1 MLKKKTEKNDEKVKK
16 NLKNVKF
23 QKCENTGAENG
34 NFGDGLMPAIF
45 KTGARQ
51 LNLFFL
57 QNIILRAWI
66 GYGVPSISPALYVT
80 TLRVRNSIID
90 IAHKILVPALKFDQL
105 ALINNI
111 PRVDNF
117 MPPAHRSEN
126 FL

>member
-1 MLKKKTEKNDEKVKK
+1 MAVLKKKTEKNDEKVKK

-80 TLRVRNSIID
+80 CAYV
-90 IAHKILVPALKFDQL
+90 ILKYSSHEIPALNFDQL

-111 PRVDNF
+111 PRN
-117 MPPAHRSEN
+117 
-126 FL
+126 